1 MATKNSKNPVK
12 TASKATATKP
22 DALLDGIVLPAAPT
36 AQQPLKQT
44 RHVSSRK
51 AGNVDQDEDQAE
63 QDEASVTQAVQPD
76 EAVALIEDSGTGG
89 AGAQLPLVAA
99 SEGGG
104 GGAGASGAVAGS
116 GLPHGALWVLG
127 GLGVAGA
134 VALASGSKGDKTPPP
149 PPVIAAVATDDVVN
163 AAEKSAGVTVSGTA
177 EADAVVTVTWGST
190 TKTVTATGGNWTVSF
205 AATEVPADGST
216 TLSATAKDAAG
227 NTGTAGTRPVS
238 IDSTASASPV
248 VAVVAGDNAVNAAE
262 KLAGV
267 TVSGTAEAGSSVA
280 VTWGSVTKTVT
291 ATGGT
296 FSASFAAADVPVDGS
311 STISAVATDAAG
323 NKSAA
328 GTRAVAV
335 DTAAPSAPAVS
346 VVALDNVVN
355 AAEKLAGV
363 TVSGTAETGSSVA
376 VTWGSITKT
385 VTATGGA
392 FSAVFAAA
400 ELPVDGSSSIS
411 AVATDAAGNKSAAG
425 ARAVSI
431 DSTAPAAP
439 VIAAVATD
447 NAVNAGEKLAG
458 VTVTGTAEAGSTV
471 AVTWGAVT
479 QTVTATGG
487 TFSATFTGAQL
498 PADGGST
505 VTAIATD
512 AVGNSS
518 AVATRTVLIDTAVP
532 DAVTFALQQ
541 DTGASASDAL
551 TNNGNVLVSG
561 LATGASWQYS
571 ADGGST
577 WNAGTASSFDLSQG
591 SYAAGSIKVRQSD
604 SAGNVSAASVNATA
618 LVIDKT
624 APQLS
629 TVVLD
634 ASTDSGVQGDGIS
647 SFTTPTINF
656 TAETGSILRI
666 NLGAGGGFI
675 DAGVAT
681 GAQQSLTA
689 PTAYTA
695 DGTYTVTLESTDA
708 AGNITTRIATY
719 VLDRS
724 TPVAPSLSLTIDT
737 GVDADDG
744 ITSSGQVTV
753 LDLEAAGSWQ
763 YSVDGG
769 STWSAGVGSSF
780 TLDPGAYAVG
790 SVQVRQIDAAGN
802 LGATSSNPVAGL
814 IDAAAPDAP
823 SLNNVGIDDVVNA
836 AEKAAGVTVTGSAE
850 AGSSIAVTWGAITKT
865 VVATGGTWS
874 AVFSASEVPA
884 DGSRPVSAVATDLA
898 GNVSVA
904 GTRGVTVDTSAP
916 AAPSLALAADTG
928 SSATDLVSNNGVI
941 NVLNLEAGAAWQ
953 YSQDSGVTWIDGVG
967 SSFTAPPGTYPAGTV
982 RVRQTDGAGNTS
994 SVTATAGDVVID
1006 FSAPAVP
1013 TINTVAGNDV
1023 VNIAEKSAGIA
1034 VSGTAESG
1042 SSVTVTWGSVT
1053 KVVTATG
1060 GVWAANFIANEVPLA
1075 ATSAITAVATDLAG
1089 NASTTASRPVSADLT
1104 APAGPDIDFVS
1115 DTGADNND
1123 GITQNGAINVTG
1135 LESGATWE
1143 YSTNSGSSW
1152 TTGVGSTFT
1161 LAPGSYAIGAVKVRQ
1176 TDTAGNVGPATTNP
1190 VAGSVDV
1197 TAPQLPTAS
1206 AVGTTLTLR
1215 YAEALDSVHPPTA
1228 GQFTITLG
1236 GGGTLGV
1243 TAVSVSGTDV
1253 VLTLSAPIVTGTAFT
1268 ITYADVSG
1276 ADNLAGIQDLAG
1288 NDAIS
1293 FSSGVVADGYVRG
1306 ATVYIDV
1313 DGNGEVDPLIDF
1325 ALGTTDANGN
1335 FFIPAGAPTG
1345 TIIAT
1350 GGVNVDTGAPN
1361 TVALKAPA
1369 GSTTINPLTT
1379 LVQAV
1384 VAASGGTTSAEDA
1397 ATTVATNLGL
1407 TLPAG
1412 ASLTSYDPISAGNVD
1427 AQKAAAQVATVV
1439 ALASNGDAAQ
1449 ANAVFGNLV
1458 TEMQTAS
1465 NSGTTVNLADAG
1477 TLSNLLVGTTA
1488 SAEMQS
1494 NIADAASTIGNAT
1507 SLAAIT
1513 TAQAQF
1519 LDKIA
1524 PNAPTLEAPA
1534 IGNSAAPLVRISFDT
1549 TNTAG
1554 RAAVSGDTIILTE
1567 GGVQLAAVV
1576 LTADH
1581 IAAGYLEVN
1590 TPALGDGTHSLAA
1603 AIVDQAGNRSDSSAL
1618 VAVTVDTQAPTAPTI
1633 DVVAGDDRINA
1644 SEQASAVTGQAEAGA
1659 SVQLTI
1665 GTIVRATTAD
1675 SQGNWS
1681 YVLSASDL
1689 ATLAQGT
1696 QTIVATAQDAAGN
1709 VSVPATRSITVDTI
1723 APTVQAI
1730 VTGAEDNVA
1739 PATGNVTSG
1748 GTSNDNTL
1756 TLSGTLSSNLQ
1767 PDEVLVVFDG
1777 EVRLG
1782 TAVVSATGWQFT
1794 TGSLTNGA
1802 HAFSVR
1808 VEDEAGNSGTA
1819 SQAYVVTVDA
1829 SVPTVTAT
1837 ITAAVDNVALNLG
1850 ALASGARSND
1860 AAPLLQGTLS
1870 AALGSDDVLVIYDR
1884 DVRLGT
1890 AAVTGQTWQYAASS
1904 LFDGAHRFTAV
1915 VESAGGNQGI
1925 ASNVFL
1931 LSVDTAAPDAPAINL
1946 VAADDVISGG
1956 EQSAV
1961 ISGRAEAGATMALAL
1976 GSVVRSV
1983 TAAANG
1989 TWTYTLTSDDIA
2001 AMGQGAEALSATA
2014 VDAAGNS
2021 SAARTRAITIDTQ
2034 GPSAPVFNAVAGDN
2048 LVNAAEL
2055 AAGVTISGSAEVG
2068 SKLALTLGAGNVRG
2082 LTVGATGNWTYT
2094 LTAADIAAMGQG
2106 TETLRAIATDAAGNL
2121 GAAAT
2126 RAVVIDT
2133 QAPSLTAFTVVTNGE
2148 VGRAVSNVAAPSIQ
2162 FTAEAGAA
2170 LEVNLG
2176 DGRGFIAA
2184 GVGTGSAQTLTQP
2197 VPFTADGKYIVT
2209 LRATDA
2215 AGNTTTRTGSY
2226 TYDTSA
2232 PGAPAIAVVAGND
2245 VVNLAEKTAG
2255 VAVSGTAESGA
2266 TVTVTWGA
2274 VTKTVVANGGTWT
2287 TTFAATEVPVDGAS
2301 SISAVARDV
2310 AGNLGA
2316 AATRAVSID
2325 SLRPVAPTLTL
2336 TQDTG
2341 ASNSDGVTANSNIQV
2356 SGIESGASWQ
2366 YSIDAGTSWLN
2377 GSGNSFAV
2385 PQGNYAAG
2393 ALKVRQ
2399 TDAAGNLGLSGTRE
2413 VATVVDSAG
2422 PQLQTAVAN
2431 GSTLTLRYSEALDA
2445 SAVPPA
2451 GAFTITLAD
2460 GSARTAVRTAVSG
2473 QEVQLALIT
2482 RIPDGV
2488 AYTVAYAGR
2497 IGESSTVS
2505 VRDVAGNDA
2514 PAATLTGT
2522 VAAGSTPSSSPLLVN
2537 ATFTET
2543 TNSVVRLVF
2552 NDNITVNSIAGV
2564 SLYKADGTQ
2573 IPISSFTVTGTVL
2586 TLQTA
2591 ATLGTSDSLK
2601 LQLGNAALQGS
2612 TGIKLYYGPVLIDGS
2627 GSDTV
2632 NGSSYNNDNLTIRGN
2647 GGADTLIGGWSV
2659 DYIYAGGGADVV
2671 EAGGQGDA
2679 ILLME
2684 TNPAP
2689 DTIKVLSGSTS
2700 LAVYE
2705 RFKNVDGTTVMGGN
2719 TQFDDV
2725 IGFDVLHSAALND
2738 RINLPSGTIAGNEA
2752 KHNGDLTGLVA
2763 ANPIVAHSITN
2774 GIVTFYTSTG
2784 QEYFATYGYNGMR
2797 NAFSYLGNNLTQ
2809 AGATVGVKI
2818 DGNGDG
2824 KADSLLVYQDGAG
2837 FDPDIA
2843 LMLNGVTGVTLG
2855 NTGGTN
2861 VVQIVDTTGPSPV
2874 FASRPDGTSDVVVT
2888 YSEGIALTG
2897 ESGGSVLRNGV
2908 GNNILSSLEVSG
2920 NQLTVH
2926 TNGSV
2931 AAGDWL
2937 LTLSPT
2943 GVRDAAGNLPTEQRA
2958 VALGDNVA
2966 NTINL
2971 SALSDGVAVLA
2982 AGGNDQIVGS
2992 AAEDDLFGG
3001 TGADTLDG
3009 GAGADAFHYLQGD
3022 STSVTFADSTANGLS
3037 TGDTFTFA
3045 GGAAD
3050 VISGGFTVEGV
3061 NGDRVQLD
3069 SFNPAYALG
3078 AMGALS
3084 GAAASTPGFVAI
3096 NDLNIPVNR
3105 NGSAPSNGTAIE
3117 QGYFLVRGN
3126 YVSGVFTVDTDTGA
3140 DTLIVYDGTSG
3151 DGVSQS
3157 AMVIQ
3162 GHTPGQLGIDGSN
3175 IYLKDATPPAEPVV
3189 NTIAGNNGVNAAE
3202 KAAGVVVSGT
3212 AEANA
3217 VVTVT
3222 WGTGSKTAIVS
3233 ATGAWSTTFAS
3244 GEVPSDAST
3253 TLSAVTRDAAGNV
3266 SAATSRTLSVDSSAP
3281 ATPGVELVQDTG
3293 YSTTDSV
3300 TSNGSVAVSGIE
3312 SGATWQFSID
3322 GGANWVTGS
3331 GSAFT
3336 LAPGSYAAGAVK
3348 VRQVDAQGNVSAAAA
3363 NSAAGIVDQTG
3374 PQIVSTTGSG
3384 TIITL
3389 RFNEPLDGLH
3399 VTSASYFTVTTDSGQ
3414 VLPITNAQ
3422 ADGSDIKLF
3431 MAYQLPKSATLTV
3444 SYKEPSTL
3452 DDGIALQDKAG
3463 NDMVTFTTPVTV
3475 TSAPS
3480 TVVAIGGVFAD
3491 SASGGST
3498 IQLYYNG
3505 AIQVTST
3512 PGLTLKKADG
3522 SVVTVT
3528 AASATGNVLTIETG
3542 AQLLATDVLLVAYN
3556 GQGLTGGS
3564 SNQTVFSNNYVIGGA
3579 SATAVSAAAFGIA
3592 GATYFANGGSN
3603 VLVGSAYSDNIYGGS
3618 GSDTLTGSSAV
3629 DSIFLS
3635 ETIAATDTL
3644 VIRNG
3649 SESAALGYQFTTASN
3664 NIGSIYRYDT
3674 VYGFDVS
3681 NLAGTNNDRLQ
3692 LPSGLIAAD
3701 VGITSGT
3708 PFETIF
3714 SHSISEG
3721 IVTFYDAAGQPL
3733 SINTTAFSHKALTYL
3748 SLNLNVPGA
3757 TVGFYSPFTTGEG
3770 DFGLYIFQNSV
3781 LTEDDLC
3788 LRMLGVTGA
3797 TLSNS
3802 PGQNVVQIVN
3812 GGAPALI
3819 RASFEGGDNF
3829 VSLEFSEAVTWT
3841 GVGPGSAQLNGVG
3854 ASITTSVSANGNLI
3868 TLGVSAPLATTD
3880 WLLLTGGT
3888 DIQDAAANALVAG
3901 GQIAQGGSGANSINV
3916 SSLTAGIVV
3925 NGGAGNDTLI
3935 GSAFADYIVGGVG
3948 ADSLDG
3954 GAGNDVYVFR
3964 QGDSTS
3970 AVFVDVNTIGSLNT
3984 GDRFEFAAGVDVI
3997 SGGFSNN
4004 GNSSDA
4010 VVFAASGGASIPVY
4024 AMGNSLT
4031 NAPYKTYTINGIT
4044 VPALRDG
4051 TAPADGK
4058 LVDQGYYL
4066 VRGDYVANAFT
4077 VNTTSGQDTLV
4088 VYDGDSTSGIT
4099 QSALVIQGHVPGE
4112 VVTSDSTIYLRSL
4125 PTMPTINSVAGNDV
4139 VSDEERA
4146 NTVWVNGNVTGAT
4159 TVEVTWGSV
4168 TKTVSVTNNFW
4179 NVNFSYFEVP
4189 DDGQATITVVGR
4201 DAYGRAGAAGT
4212 RGVEVATNLLEAG
4225 SPYVGIV
4232 GASFTE
4238 GANSTVNLVL
4248 AGVATKSANPGLSL
4262 AKADGTPIAIN
4273 SISTAGSTVSI
4284 QTSATLSAGDIV
4296 VAYYDGQNGLRYNS
4310 TGNIWPANV
4319 AIAGSAVPVLDTSTL
4334 QSTYYGF
4341 TTFANGA
4348 STVIIGNNTEERIS
4362 GGNGS
4367 DVIDGSGAGDLIDLT
4382 ETVASVDTIKV
4393 LKFYESGP
4401 ERNWIS
4407 QIKSSPTGLRNTP
4420 THFYVSWDTVY
4431 GFDVSNP
4438 TGATN
4443 DRLQLPSNSIAADH
4457 AKQSG
4462 TPVGAI
4468 VAYSI
4473 ASGIAT
4479 FFAAD
4484 GSIYVIDNLAKVETA
4499 LAFLSTNIDQGGATV
4514 AFAVQVSGDAA
4525 GHPSGLMVFQNGVDP
4540 MGDIAIRLQGVS
4552 DVTLGTSPGQNVIQ
4566 IIDTSNPQLVS
4577 GRFDAGGNTVTLNYS
4592 EAVNVTGSNPLTIQV
4607 NGVGLNVLTALNPAG
4622 STLSATLSTTLL
4634 ATDWLLVSNGTDVQ
4648 DASGNSAPQYWTR
4661 IVGGSGDN
4669 IVDRSSFTWSPPM
4682 DGGPGNDTLTGSSSR
4697 DEIIGGTGADVMRG
4711 GQGADFFNLVQGD
4724 SSQVT
4729 YVDSNASGALSDGDK
4744 FVMAGGATDVI
4755 KDFGVTEGL
4764 SDQVNLKGF
4773 FPGMPVLPMGNS
4785 IYGTALQTLTVN
4797 GSEAPQDRDG
4807 AAPTN
4812 GLAIN
4817 QGYFL
4822 VRGTYANGEFVVNS
4836 VSGTDTL
4843 VVYDGTASSEV
4854 SQTALVIEGR
4864 IPSQLQA
4871 EWSTISMKSAPA
4883 APSVPVINAVATDD
4897 IVNGAEKAAGVAVT
4911 GTASDGTTVA
4921 VTWGSVTKNV
4931 SAAGGTWT
4939 ATFAASEVPTDG
4951 ATQVTAV
4958 ATNAWGGTSATAT
4971 HAVQVS
4977 ATPVLESA
4985 VATDYYI
4992 TLHYDQALD
5001 PVRLPSASYF
5011 TVTAANG
5018 AIYPISSVG
5027 VNGQDLILQTTG
5039 LDLPGNVALTVSYR
5053 NPTTGNDVYAVQGLA
5068 GNDAASFT
5076 QQVTSTNQA
5085 ANAGVIAA
5093 RFSESGVES
5102 TLTLILDGPA
5112 AVTDTI
5118 GFSVTKL
5125 GGGTVGIIVSSVSG
5139 NVIVLQTNAV
5149 LTSTDVLLINNTGT
5163 GIKGG
5168 TAGSSD
5174 FIKGMY
5180 AVGGSAASSL
5190 DVNTLGAGYSGI
5202 KIFGNAG
5209 ASLLAGSGAY
5219 DYLVAGNGSD
5229 IVDGGGAG
5237 DEIDLTETV
5246 ASSDTV
5252 RVLEAWRSSPQRN
5265 VVSTQ
5270 GTVSQIFYNW
5280 DTVYG
5285 FDVSAADGS
5294 TNDKLQLPS
5303 GVIAANVAKT
5313 TGLQTGQIVA
5323 HSIES
5328 GIVTFYVASGSTF
5341 PVLSGSNI
5349 QTALNYLSAN
5359 LDQSGATV
5367 GFYQLAAAGSSTA
5380 LVVFQD
5386 GPAPGND
5393 IALRLPGLSGVTLRT
5408 TAGQNVVQVIDT
5420 TAPQQVSGSFTAGG
5434 NTVTV
5439 SFSEP
5444 VTVSGSDPLRIQIN
5458 GGADAV
5464 VTSFSVNGNTVTAT
5478 LGQTLQATDYVTVY
5492 NKADAASVTQ
5502 IRDVADNQAN
5512 AWWSRTIGGSGD
5524 NVIDRSAFDWS
5535 PATNAGAGN
5544 DTLIGSSGREEIAGG
5559 LGADRIDSG
5568 GGADWIVVRQGD
5580 SPAATLV
5587 ENGTTGLN
5595 TGDKFTFA
5603 GVATDVVVNLNR
5615 YGTDADRIEF
5625 RGSSPG
5631 TPVLAM
5637 GNSLSG
5643 GALQN
5648 IAIAGIE
5655 TPYNRDGAAPSNG
5668 LAVNQGYFLVRG
5680 DYSGGEF
5687 TVNTTS
5693 GADTLVVY
5701 DGTVGSVVSQS
5712 ALVIEGRIPSQLEVS
5727 WNSIQLKAAPAAPA
5741 APTIDP
5747 VTGNNEVNATEHANY
5762 VSITGT
5768 APDGTQVLVNWGNS
5782 GTKTVPVIGGI
5793 WTATYTVGEIPSDGV
5808 QAVYA
5813 TTRDVWGSTS
5823 TGAVQPVVINTGSN
5837 PTLQFF
5843 LDQDSGAPGDGISSN
5858 GRFLVAKSS
5867 QSLEFEVSSDGGQTW
5882 YPQSMSTTGNP
5893 NLGSFELQEG
5903 SYAAGAVQ
5911 VRVYFGLGVP
5921 PGPVFTNSQP
5931 IVIDRINPDLPTLN
5945 VVAEDDKVNLAESET
5960 VVISGSAEAG
5970 ARVVVSWGS
5979 VEKEAQVAANGNWSV
5994 SYGTPLPG
6002 NDTVQ
6007 VSAKVIDKAGNESF
6021 MAQRD
6026 VLIDLIA
6033 PTTPTINAVTGDD
6046 RISAAEHAAGVTVTG
6061 TADTGDSLVVAWG
6074 NVTKTVTAANGVW
6087 SAQFSSTEIP
6097 SQVSTPVSVV
6107 AKDASGNTTYG
6118 VNRFVANDAPELMSA
6133 TVNGGL
6139 ITLNFS
6145 ESLNNYNLPST
6156 SYFTI
6161 RLSDGT
6167 IRVANSFVQSGSTVS
6182 LYLGADSR
6190 IPANEKV
6197 FITYTDPSSGN
6208 DSYAIQNLS
6217 GFDVAT
6223 FTTVVTAAA
6232 GADTYPS
6239 PVAASFTELAA
6250 NIVGT
6255 WVLKPAAPAK
6265 PVSITLLADGRF
6277 ILMDADEGGVESGSY
6292 SYDSQTNALVFN
6304 VTVDNNGAGGIKP
6317 ADDGRVFTAVV
6328 VNGQL
6333 QVTGP
6338 GETLPTTFD
6347 SVPTGSDITGTWM
6360 LPVGANQKLV
6370 ALVLLADGTVLFG
6383 EGAGTPDDG
6392 LEIGTYAYDATAKTL
6407 TLNMSYDNN
6416 PTGGGVG
6423 AGTTVMTNVTLAGNG
6438 LTFTAGAGTLDQ
6450 EIISVARAFAG
6461 VAPSAIRIVFNDN
6474 VTVTS
6479 LTGLTIS
6486 KADGSAVTLTGF
6498 QAQGSVLT
6506 LFTDAVLGASDQLH
6520 VVYKGTGIK
6529 GTTGRTG
6536 LIGELLIDGSG
6547 SALLDVATVST
6558 SDFVEVV
6565 GNAGDD
6571 TLIGSAA
6578 VDVLRAGTGSDMVD
6592 SGGEGDLILLRES
6605 SRSTDTLRIVDAQT
6619 SRAFVNATV
6628 GTLFDEVQ
6636 GFDVSGTGGANND
6649 RIVLPS
6655 AKIAADTTRTYG
6667 NAVGGIYSHS
6677 ISNGVIQFYNQA
6689 GSPMAVGYT
6698 ITLMQNA
6705 FDYLALNF
6713 NQPGATVAFAV
6724 DINGSSTVAN
6734 SFMPESMMVYQDGI
6748 GPNGDI
6754 AVLLRGVFGITL
6766 GTAAGQNVVQIVDG
6780 AAPQVVG
6787 GSFGSSIA
6795 LTLSE
6800 QVAVTGNGFTA
6811 QVNGTGADIAT
6822 AAAVQGATLTVST
6835 GTMPADSDW
6844 LLLTSLSGVTDGA
6857 ATALPSGQLYALGG
6871 AGNNTIDL
6879 SALGSGVSAFG
6890 NAGNDA
6896 ITGTGYADTLV
6907 GGTGADTLAGVG
6919 GADHFV
6925 FVQGDST
6932 TVSFADLGTTGLNTG
6947 DTFTF
6952 AGNAADLISSGFTVA
6967 GSQGDMLDLVA
6978 VTGAPLAKQ
6987 ATVGTGLAVDQG
6999 FFLVQGSYAGG
7010 VFTVDTTAGADTLV
7024 VYDGTAGAGMSQTAL
7039 VLQGHT
7045 PDQFT
7050 IDNSHL
7056 YLTLHP

>member
-1 MATKNSKNPVK
+1 MATKNSKNLVK

-22 DALLDGIVLPAAPT
+22 DALLDGIAVPGPAT
-36 AQQPLKQT
+36 AQHPLKQT

-51 AGNVDQDEDQAE
+51 ADIVDQDEDLGDQDQA
-63 QDEASVTQAVQPD
+63 SITQAVQPD
-76 EAVALIEDSGTGG
+76 EAVTLIEDSGTGG

-104 GGAGASGAVAGS
+104 GAGASGAAAGS

-177 EADAVVTVTWGST
+177 EADSIVTVTWGST
-190 TKTVTATGGNWTVSF
+190 TKTVTATGGNWTASF
-205 AATEVPADGST
+205 AATEVPADGSS
-216 TLSATAKDAAG
+216 TLSATAKDAAGNAGTAGTRPVSIDSTAPASPVVAVVAGDNAVNAAEKLAGVTVSGTAEAGSSVALTWGLVTKTVIATGGTFSASFAAADVPVDGSSTISAVATDAAGNKSAAGTRSVAVDTSAPATPAVAVVALDNVVNAAEKLAGVTVSGTAETGSSVAVTWGSVTKTVTATGGAFSAVFAAAELPVDGSSSISAVATDAAGNKSATGTRAVAVDTAAPSAPAVSVVALDDAVNAAEKSAGVTVSGTAEADAIVTLTWGNTTKTVTATGGTWTVTFAAAEVPADGASTLSAVAKDAAG

-238 IDSTASASPV
+238 IDSTAPASPV

-280 VTWGSVTKTVT
+280 VTWGS
-291 ATGGT
+291 
-296 FSASFAAADVPVDGS
+296 
-311 STISAVATDAAG
+311 
-323 NKSAA
+323 
-328 GTRAVAV
+328 
-335 DTAAPSAPAVS
+335 
-346 VVALDNVVN
+346 
-355 AAEKLAGV
+355 
-363 TVSGTAETGSSVA
+363 
-376 VTWGSITKT
+376 ITKT

-392 FSAVFAAA
+392 FSAVFTAA
-400 ELPVDGSSSIS
+400 ELPVDGSSSSSIS
-411 AVATDAAGNKSAAG
+411 AVATDAVGNKSAAG

-431 DSTAPAAP
+431 DSAAPAAP

-498 PADGGST
+498 PADGST
-505 VTAIATD
+505 TVSAVATD
-512 AVGNSS
+512 AVGNASTS
-518 AVATRTVLIDTAVP
+518 ATRTVLINTAVP
-532 DAVTFALQQ
+532 AAPSFALQQ
-541 DTGASASDAL
+541 DSGTSAQDGL
-551 TNNGNVLVSG
+551 TNNGKLLVSG

-571 ADGGST
+571 VDGGST
-577 WNAGTASSFDLSQG
+577 WNAGAASSFDLSQG

-618 LVIDKT
+618 LVIDTT
-624 APQLS
+624 APQISAIALAAVS
-629 TVVLD
+629 
-634 ASTDSGVQGDGIS
+634 DSGVQGDGVS
-647 SFTTPTINF
+647 SVVAPTINF
-656 TAETGSILRI
+656 TAEAGTTLRV
-666 NLGAGGGFI
+666 NLGAGAGFI
-675 DAGVAT
+675 AAGVAT

-695 DGTYTVTLESTDA
+695 DGTYTITLESTDA
-708 AGNITTRIATY
+708 AGNITTRTASY
-719 VLDRS
+719 LLDRS
-724 TPVAPSLSLTIDT
+724 GPAAPSIAFAIDT
-737 GVDADDG
+737 GTDATDG
-744 ITSSGQVTV
+744 VTSNGQINV
-753 LDLEAAGSWQ
+753 LGLEAGSSWQ

-780 TLDPGAYAVG
+780 TLSPGTYAVG
-790 SVQVRQIDAAGN
+790 SVQVRQSDAAGN
-802 LGATSSNPVAGL
+802 LGATVSNTVAGL
-814 IDAAAPDAP
+814 VDATAPTAP
-823 SLNNVGIDDVVNA
+823 SLNNVAIDDVVNA
-836 AEKAAGVTVTGSAE
+836 AEKAGAITVSGSAE
-850 AGSSIAVTWGAITKT
+850 AGSSIAVTWGAVTKT
-865 VVATGGTWS
+865 VLATGGTWS

-898 GNVSVA
+898 GNSSSA
-904 GTRGVTVDTSAP
+904 GSRGVTVDTAAP
-916 AAPSLALAADTG
+916 AAPSLVLAVDTG
-928 SSATDLVSNNGVI
+928 SSATDRVSNNGLV

-953 YSQDSGVTWIDGVG
+953 YSADSGVTWIDGVG

-982 RVRQTDGAGNTS
+982 RVRQTDSAGNTS

-1006 FSAPAVP
+1006 TSAPAAP

-1034 VSGTAESG
+1034 VSGTAEAG

-1060 GVWAANFIANEVPLA
+1060 GVWSAAFISSEIPVAT
-1075 ATSAITAVATDLAG
+1075 TSAVTAVATDLAG
-1089 NASTTASRPVSADLT
+1089 NASVAGTRSVTADLT
-1104 APAGPDIDFVS
+1104 APVAPSFGFVA
-1115 DTGADNND
+1115 DTGASSSDA
-1123 GITQNGAINVTG
+1123 ITQNGAISVTN
-1135 LESGATWE
+1135 LESDATWQ
-1143 YSTNSGSSW
+1143 YSTNGGGSW
-1152 TTGVGSTFT
+1152 NTGTGATFT
-1161 LAPGSYAIGAVKVRQ
+1161 LAPGTYAMGSIQVRQ
-1176 TDTAGNVGPATTNP
+1176 TDATGNTGATVTNP
-1190 VAGSVDV
+1190 MAASIDV

-1206 AVGTTLTLR
+1206 ASGTTLTLR

-1268 ITYADVSG
+1268 ITYTDVSG
-1276 ADNLAGIQDLAG
+1276 ADDLAGIQDLAG

-1335 FFIPAGAPTG
+1335 FFIPAGAPKG
-1345 TIIAT
+1345 SIIAT

-1384 VAASGGTTSAEDA
+1384 VAASGGTTTAEA
-1397 ATTVATNLGL
+1397 AAATVATNLGI
-1407 TLPAG
+1407 TLHAG
-1412 ASLTSYDPISAGNVD
+1412 ASLTSYDPISAGNVG

-1581 IAAGYLEVN
+1581 IAAGYLELN

-1618 VAVTVDTQAPTAPTI
+1618 VPVTVDTQAPAAPTI

-1644 SEQASAVTGQAEAGA
+1644 SEQASAVTGHAEAGA

-1681 YVLSASDL
+1681 YVLSASDM

-1723 APTVQAI
+1723 APTVQAT

-1739 PATGNVTSG
+1739 PVTGNVTSG

-1756 TLSGTLSSNLQ
+1756 TLSGALSASLQ

-1777 EVRLG
+1777 EARLG
-1782 TAVVSATGWQFT
+1782 TAIVSATGWQFT

-1808 VEDEAGNSGTA
+1808 VEDAAGNSGTA

-1829 SVPTVTAT
+1829 NVPTVTAT
-1837 ITAAVDNVALNLG
+1837 IIAAVDDVALNLG

-1890 AAVTGQTWQYAASS
+1890 AAVTGQIWQYAASS
-1904 LFDGAHRFTAV
+1904 LVDGAHRFTAV

-1961 ISGRAEAGATMALAL
+1961 ISGRAEAGATVALAL

-2001 AMGQGAEALSATA
+2001 AMGQGAEVLSATA

-2021 SAARTRAITIDTQ
+2021 SAAGTRAITIDTQ
-2034 GPSAPVFNAVAGDN
+2034 GPSAPVINAVAGDN

-2068 SKLALTLGAGNVRG
+2068 SKLALTLGSGNVRG

-2148 VGRAVSNVAAPSIQ
+2148 VGRAVSNVATPSIQ
-2162 FTAEAGAA
+2162 FTAEAGAV

-2184 GVGTGSAQTLTQP
+2184 GVGTGSLQTLSQP

-2226 TYDTSA
+2226 TYDTSGPA
-2232 PGAPAIAVVAGND
+2232 APAIAAVAGND

-2255 VAVSGTAESGA
+2255 VVVSGTAEAGA
-2266 TVTVTWGA
+2266 AVTVTWGA

-2287 TTFAATEVPVDGAS
+2287 TTFAAVDVPADGAT

-2316 AATRAVSID
+2316 AVTRAVSID

-2366 YSIDAGTSWLN
+2366 YSIDGGTSWLN
-2377 GSGNSFAV
+2377 GSGSSFAV

-2422 PQLQTAVAN
+2422 PQLLTSVAN

-2460 GSARTAVRTAVSG
+2460 GSTRTAVRTSVSG
-2473 QEVQLALIT
+2473 QEVQLTLIT

-2505 VRDVAGNDA
+2505 VRDLAGNDA

-2586 TLQTA
+2586 TFQTA

-2601 LQLGNAALQGS
+2601 LQLGNAAVQGS
-2612 TGIKLYYGPVLIDGS
+2612 TGIKQYYGPVLIDGS

-2632 NGSSYNNDNLTIRGN
+2632 NGSSYNNNNLTIRGN

-2671 EAGGQGDA
+2671 EAGGQGDV
-2679 ILLME
+2679 IFLME

-2689 DTIKVLSGSTS
+2689 DTVKVLSGSTS
-2700 LAVYE
+2700 LAVFQL
-2705 RFKNVDGTTVMGGN
+2705 FKNVDGTTVMGGN
-2719 TQFDDV
+2719 TLFDDV

-2774 GIVTFYTSTG
+2774 GIVTFYTATG
-2784 QEYFATYGYNGMR
+2784 QEYFATYGYSGLR

-2837 FDPDIA
+2837 FDPDSAI
-2843 LMLNGVTGVTLG
+2843 MLNGVTGVTLG

-2888 YSEGIALTG
+2888 YSEGVALTG

-2937 LTLSPT
+2937 LTLSPI

-2992 AAEDDLFGG
+2992 AGEDDLFGG
-3001 TGADTLDG
+3001 TGADTIDG

-3084 GAAASTPGFVAI
+3084 GTAASTPGFVAV
-3096 NDLNIPVNR
+3096 NDLNIPLNR

-3126 YVSGVFTVDTDTGA
+3126 YVSGVFTVNTDTGA

-3151 DGVSQS
+3151 VGVSQS

-3175 IYLKDATPPAEPVV
+3175 IYLKDATPPAAPVV

-3222 WGTGSKTAIVS
+3222 WGTGSKTATVS
-3233 ATGAWSTTFAS
+3233 ATGVWSTTFAA
-3244 GEVPSDAST
+3244 GEVPADGST
-3253 TLSAVTRDAAGNV
+3253 TLTAVTRDAAGNV
-3266 SAATSRTLSVDSSAP
+3266 SAATTRALTVDSSAP
-3281 ATPGVELVQDTG
+3281 ATPDIELVQDTG
-3293 YSTTDSV
+3293 YSNTDAI

-3374 PQIVSTTGSG
+3374 PQIVSTSGSG
-3384 TIITL
+3384 STITL
-3389 RFNEPLDGLH
+3389 RFNESLDSLH
-3399 VTSASYFTVTTDSGQ
+3399 LISSSYFTVTTDSGQ
-3414 VLPITNAQ
+3414 VLQILNAQ
-3422 ADGSDIKLF
+3422 ANGSELNLY
-3431 MAYQLPKSATLTV
+3431 MAFSLPKATALTV
-3444 SYKEPSTL
+3444 SYKDPSNQN
-3452 DDGIALQDKAG
+3452 DGYAVQDRAG
-3463 NDMVTFTTPVTV
+3463 NDMVSFTAPVAV
-3475 TSAPS
+3475 TTEAQNP
-3480 TVVAIGGVFAD
+3480 VALAGVFSEPAN
-3491 SASGGST
+3491 GGST

-3505 AIQVTST
+3505 TLQLGAN
-3512 PGLTLKKADG
+3512 PGISIKKADNTG
-3522 SVVTVT
+3522 IPVT
-3528 AASATGNVLTIETG
+3528 AISASNNILTIETG
-3542 AQLLATDVLLVAYN
+3542 ATLSSTDVVVVSYS
-3556 GQGLTGGS
+3556 GQGITGGPS
-3564 SNQTVFSNNYVIGGA
+3564 SQTIYSNTYVIGG
-3579 SATAVSAAAFGIA
+3579 TAAGAMDAAALGINNA
-3592 GATYFANGGSN
+3592 VYFTNGGNNAVIGSN
-3603 VLVGSAYSDNIYGGS
+3603 FSDNIFGGN
-3618 GSDTLTGSSAV
+3618 GSDTLTGAYAN
-3629 DSIFLS
+3629 DSIFLG
-3635 ETIAATDTL
+3635 EAAAARDTV

-3649 SESAALGYQFTTASN
+3649 GESAGAGYDYTIASTN
-3664 NIGSIYRYDT
+3664 LSYIAFRYDT
-3674 VYGFDVS
+3674 VIGFDVS
-3681 NLAGTNNDRLQ
+3681 NPSGINNDRLQ
-3692 LPSGLIAAD
+3692 LPSALIAAD
-3701 VGITSGT
+3701 VGLTMGVPFGT
-3708 PFETIF
+3708 IYG
-3714 SHSISEG
+3714 HSISQG
-3721 IVTFYDAAGQPL
+3721 IVTFYDAAGVPL
-3733 SINTTAFSHKALTYL
+3733 SINSSAASHKAMSYL
-3748 SLNLNVPGA
+3748 ALNLTQAGA
-3757 TVGFYSPFTTGEG
+3757 TVGFYSPYTTGEG
-3770 DFGLYIFQNSV
+3770 DYALYIFQNSV
-3781 LTEDDLC
+3781 FSEDDVGVRL
-3788 LRMLGVTGA
+3788 LGITGA
-3797 TLSNS
+3797 TLSND

-3812 GGAPALI
+3812 GSAPAFI
-3819 RASFEGGDNF
+3819 KASFDGGDSF
-3829 VSLEFSEAVTWT
+3829 ISLEFSETVTWT
-3841 GVGPGSAQLNGVG
+3841 GTGLGSVQLNGSG
-3854 ASITTSVSANGNLI
+3854 ASITTTVTTNGNQAVLNVST
-3868 TLGVSAPLATTD
+3868 TLANSD
-3880 WLLLTGGT
+3880 WVLMTGGS
-3888 DIQDAAANALVAG
+3888 DIQDAAGNTLVAG
-3901 GQIAQGGSGANSINV
+3901 GKIAQGSSGANNINV
-3916 SSLTAGIVV
+3916 SALTAGLSV
-3925 NGGAGNDTLI
+3925 NGGAGNDTLT
-3935 GSAFADYIVGGVG
+3935 GTAFADTIVGGVG

-3954 GAGNDVYVFR
+3954 GAGNDVFFFR
-3964 QGDSTS
+3964 QGDST
-3970 AVFVDVNTIGSLNT
+3970 AAAFVDANASGTLNT

-3997 SGGFSNN
+3997 SGGFNN
-4004 GNSSDA
+4004 TGTSGDRA
-4010 VVFAASGGASIPVY
+4010 VFASNGGATIPVY
-4024 AMGNSLT
+4024 AMGNLLQ
-4031 NAPYKTYTINGIT
+4031 NAVYKTYTFNGIT
-4044 VPALRDG
+4044 VPASRDG
-4051 TAPADGK
+4051 AAPADGQ
-4058 LVDQGYYL
+4058 LINQGYYL
-4066 VRGDYVANAFT
+4066 VRGDYAANAFT
-4077 VNTTSGQDTLV
+4077 VNTTSGKDTLV
-4088 VYDGDSTSGIT
+4088 VYDGDSSAAVS
-4099 QSALVIQGHVPGE
+4099 QSAFVIQGHVPGE
-4112 VVTSDSTIYLRSL
+4112 VVTSDSTIYLRNPPSAPSIGVIATDNVVTAEEKANNL
-4125 PTMPTINSVAGNDV
+4125 TIYGS
-4139 VSDEERA
+4139 A
-4146 NTVWVNGNVTGAT
+4146 NGAA
-4159 TVEVTWGSV
+4159 TVEVTWGSI
-4168 TKTVSVTNNFW
+4168 TKTVAVVNNGW
-4179 NVNFSYFEVP
+4179 NAPFSYFEIP
-4189 DDGQATITVVGR
+4189 ADGQTTVSVVAR
-4201 DAYGRAGAAGT
+4201 DIYGRASTATT
-4212 RGVEVATNLLEAG
+4212 RSVVVNSDLLEAG
-4225 SPYVGIV
+4225 SPWVGIV
-4232 GASFTE
+4232 AASFTE
-4238 GANSTVNLVL
+4238 GSNSIVKLTL
-4248 AGVATKSANPGLSL
+4248 AGTATATATPGLTLFKS
-4262 AKADGTPIAIN
+4262 DGTAIAIAN
-4273 SISTAGSTVSI
+4273 ISTNGSVVSL
-4284 QTSATLSAGDIV
+4284 QTSSTLSAGDVV

-4310 TGNIWPANV
+4310 TGYIWSANV

-4367 DVIDGSGAGDLIDLT
+4367 DVIDASGAGDLIDLT
-4382 ETVASVDTIKV
+4382 ETVASIDTIKV

-4438 TGATN
+4438 TGAAN

-4484 GSIYVIDNLAKVETA
+4484 GSIYVIDNLTKVETA

-4514 AFAVQVSGDAA
+4514 AFALQVSGDAA

-4540 MGDIAIRLQGVS
+4540 MGDIAIRLQGIS

-4729 YVDSNASGALSDGDK
+4729 YVDSNGSGALSDGDK

-4871 EWSTISMKSAPA
+4871 QWSTISMKSAPA

-4911 GTASDGTTVA
+4911 GTAPDGTTVA

-4939 ATFAASEVPTDG
+4939 ATFAASEVPSDG

-5001 PVRLPSASYF
+5001 PVRLPAASYF

-5018 AIYPISSVG
+5018 AVYPIQYID
-5027 VNGQDLILQTTG
+5027 VNGQDLILHTTG
-5039 LDLPGNVALTVSYR
+5039 WDLPGNVALTVSYR

-5076 QQVTSTNQA
+5076 QPVTSTNQA
-5085 ANAGVIAA
+5085 VYAGIMAA
-5093 RFSESGVES
+5093 RFAESGGAS
-5102 TLTLILDGPA
+5102 TLTLTFDGP
-5112 AVTDTI
+5112 I
-5118 GFSVTKL
+5118 SVTGTPGFVLNKV
-5125 GGGTVGIIVSSVSG
+5125 GGGTVGISSSSIVG
-5139 NVIVLQTNAV
+5139 NQLVLQTDTV
-5149 LTSTDVLLINNTGT
+5149 LTSTDVVVVSYSGSS
-5163 GIKGG
+5163 IKAG
-5168 TAGSSD
+5168 TAANAMLKAEV
-5174 FIKGMY
+5174 I
-5180 AVGGSAASSL
+5180 AVGGSAATNL
-5190 DVNTLGAGYSGI
+5190 DVNNFGAGFGGI

-5229 IVDGGGAG
+5229 TIDGGGAG

-5246 ASSDTV
+5246 AASDTV
-5252 RVLEAWRSSPQRN
+5252 RVLEAWRSSTQRN
-5265 VVSTQ
+5265 AVFTQ
-5270 GTVSQIFYNW
+5270 NTSQAGSPFELTQVFFNW

-5285 FDVSAADGS
+5285 FDVSAANGS

-5303 GVIAANVAKT
+5303 GVIAADVAKT
-5313 TGLQTGQIVA
+5313 TGIQAGQIVA

-5328 GIVTFYVASGSTF
+5328 GIVTFYVANGSTYA
-5341 PVLSGSNI
+5341 VRSSSNI

-5367 GFYQLAAAGSSTA
+5367 GFYQITNAGSSVA

-5393 IALRLPGLSGVTLRT
+5393 IALRLPGLSGVTLGT
-5408 TAGQNVVQVIDT
+5408 AAGQNVVQVIDT
-5420 TAPQQVSGSFTAGG
+5420 TAPQQVGGGFTAGG

-5444 VTVSGSDPLRIQIN
+5444 VTVTGTDPLQIRVN
-5458 GGADAV
+5458 SVDG
-5464 VTSFSVNGNTVTAT
+5464 TSVPATFTSSGNQITAT
-5478 LGQTLQATDYVTVY
+5478 LSAPLQATDWVTVF
-5492 NKADAASVTQ
+5492 NTADTANVTQ
-5502 IRDVADNQAN
+5502 IRDAAGNQAN
-5512 AWWSRTIGGSGD
+5512 AWWSRIIGGAGD
-5524 NVIDRSAFDWS
+5524 NLIDRSAATWS
-5535 PATNAGAGN
+5535 PAMDGGAGN
-5544 DTLIGSSGREEIAGG
+5544 DTLIGSSGRDELTGG
-5559 LGADRIDSG
+5559 AGADRIDSG

-5603 GVATDVVVNLNR
+5603 GGATDVVVNLNR
-5615 YGTDADRIEF
+5615 YGTVADRIEF

-5648 IAIAGIE
+5648 IEIANIE
-5655 TPYNRDGAAPSNG
+5655 TPYNRDGAAPSDG

-5680 DYSGGEF
+5680 DYVSGAF
-5687 TVNTTS
+5687 TVNTTT
-5693 GADTLVVY
+5693 GVDTLVVY
-5701 DGTVGSVVSQS
+5701 DGSVGNGVSQS
-5712 ALVIEGRIPSQLEVS
+5712 ALVIQGRLPSQLEVN

-5741 APTIDP
+5741 APVINLVAGND
-5747 VTGNNEVNATEHANY
+5747 VVDTGEKSAGVA
-5762 VSITGT
+5762 VSGT
-5768 APDGTQVLVNWGNS
+5768 AADGTSVAVTWGS
-5782 GTKTVPVIGGI
+5782 TTKTVISRGGT
-5793 WTATYTVGEIPSDGV
+5793 WSASFSSGEVPADGV
-5808 QAVYA
+5808 TSITAQA
-5813 TTRDVWGSTS
+5813 TDVWGSS
-5823 TGAVQPVVINTGSN
+5823 SSASRAVTVAGVDPAT
-5837 PTLQFF
+5837 PTL
-5843 LDQDSGAPGDGISSN
+5843 
-5858 GRFLVAKSS
+5858 
-5867 QSLEFEVSSDGGQTW
+5867 
-5882 YPQSMSTTGNP
+5882 
-5893 NLGSFELQEG
+5893 
-5903 SYAAGAVQ
+5903 
-5911 VRVYFGLGVP
+5911 
-5921 PGPVFTNSQP
+5921 
-5931 IVIDRINPDLPTLN
+5931 
-5945 VVAEDDKVNLAESET
+5945 
-5960 VVISGSAEAG
+5960 
-5970 ARVVVSWGS
+5970 
-5979 VEKEAQVAANGNWSV
+5979 
-5994 SYGTPLPG
+5994 
-6002 NDTVQ
+6002 
-6007 VSAKVIDKAGNESF
+6007 VSA
-6021 MAQRD
+6021 
-6026 VLIDLIA
+6026 
-6033 PTTPTINAVTGDD
+6033 
-6046 RISAAEHAAGVTVTG
+6046 
-6061 TADTGDSLVVAWG
+6061 VA
-6074 NVTKTVTAANGVW
+6074 
-6087 SAQFSSTEIP
+6087 S
-6097 SQVSTPVSVV
+6097 
-6107 AKDASGNTTYG
+6107 
-6118 VNRFVANDAPELMSA
+6118 
-6133 TVNGGL
+6133 GGL

-6208 DSYAIQNLS
+6208 DSYAIQDLS
-6217 GFDVAT
+6217 GVDVAT

-6255 WVLKPAAPAK
+6255 WVVKPAAPAK

-6277 ILMDADEGGVESGSY
+6277 ILMDANKGGIESGTY
-6292 SYDSQTNALVFN
+6292 SYNSQTNAVVFN

-6338 GETLPTTFD
+6338 DETQPTTFD

-6370 ALVLLADGTVLFG
+6370 ALVLLADGTVLLG

-6392 LEIGTYAYDATAKTL
+6392 LELGTYAYNATAKTL

-6416 PTGGGVG
+6416 PTGGGAG
-6423 AGTTVMTNVTLAGNG
+6423 SGTTVMTNVTLSGNG
-6438 LTFTAGAGTLDQ
+6438 LTFTAGAGTPDE

-6479 LTGLTIS
+6479 LTGLTIT

-6520 VVYKGTGIK
+6520 VVYNGTGIK

-6536 LIGELLIDGSG
+6536 SIGELLIDGSG
-6547 SALLDVATVST
+6547 AGLLDVPAVSV
-6558 SDFVEVV
+6558 SGYVV
-6565 GNAGDD
+6565 VTGNAGND
-6571 TLIGSAA
+6571 TLIGSASF
-6578 VDVLRAGTGSDMVD
+6578 DELRAGAGSDVID
-6592 SGGEGDLILLRES
+6592 SGGDGDRILLRES
-6605 SRSTDTLRIVDAQT
+6605 SRSTDTIRILNAET
-6619 SRAFVNATV
+6619 SRAAVQPV
-6628 GTLFDEVQ
+6628 GSSFNSLFDVVQ
-6636 GFDVSGTGGANND
+6636 GFDVSGAAGANND

-6655 AKIAADTTRTYG
+6655 GKIAADTTRTYG
-6667 NAVGGIYSHS
+6667 TAVGGIYSHS
-6677 ISNGVIQFYNQA
+6677 ISNGVIQFYNEA

-6698 ITLMQNA
+6698 ITLLQNA

-6734 SFMPESMMVYQDGI
+6734 SLMPESMMVYQDGI

-6754 AVLLRGVFGITL
+6754 AVLLWGVFGVKL
-6766 GTAAGQNVVQIVDG
+6766 GNAAGQNVIQIVDG
-6780 AAPQVVG
+6780 AAPQLVG

-6811 QVNGTGADIAT
+6811 QVNGSGADIAT

-6835 GTMPADSDW
+6835 GTTPADSDW
-6844 LLLTSLSGVTDGA
+6844 LLMTSLSGVTDGA

-6879 SALGSGVSAFG
+6879 SALSSGVSAFG

-6907 GGTGADTLAGVG
+6907 GGTGADTLAGGG

-6952 AGNAADLISSGFTVA
+6952 AGNAADLISSGFTVQ
-6967 GSQGDMLDLVA
+6967 GPQGDMLDLVA

-6987 ATVGTGLAVDQG
+6987 ATASTGLAVDQG

-7024 VYDGTAGAGMSQTAL
+7024 VYDGTAGAGVSQTAL

-7050 IDNSHL
+7050 VDTSHL